1 MFAKLAALR
10 AGRCHGAAHA
20 LTHSNV
26 PRRDLVR
33 TVAPPR
39 AGRYVLVCRWLAA
52 PATGKL
58 ECRWQIEPVVEPPA
72 GVAGRP
78 SACEASGPALSA
90 PHNQKAEMN
99 DGPSCPAAA
108 ILAPQRG

>member
-26 PRRDLVR
+26 PRRDLAR
-33 TVAPPR
+33 AVAPPR
-39 AGRYVLVCRWLAA
+39 AGRHVLVCRWLAA

-58 ECRWQIEPVVEPPA
+58 ECRWQIEPETPA
-72 GVAGRP
+72 
-78 SACEASGPALSA
+78 EAPAPRSVKGDGLRGPAVRLRGKRA
-90 PHNQKAEMN
+90 R
-99 DGPSCPAAA
+99 
-108 ILAPQRG
+108 PQRAA